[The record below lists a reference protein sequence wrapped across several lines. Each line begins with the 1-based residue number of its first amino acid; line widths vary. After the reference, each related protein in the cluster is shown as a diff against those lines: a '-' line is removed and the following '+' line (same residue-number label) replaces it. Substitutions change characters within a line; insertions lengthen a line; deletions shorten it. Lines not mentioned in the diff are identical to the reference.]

1 MATEALQTADGI
13 SLKLSLQR
21 SLRRKKRNALLL
33 VAPLFLFVLF
43 TFLFP
48 IFNMLYNGVDNEIA
62 QNTLPT
68 ALPLLAEW
76 DSASGETPSEE
87 VYKAF
92 TIDAQKAAKAKTIS
106 KLGKRLNYE
115 KSGFSSLF
123 RKTGR
128 KLRKFD
134 AEKLTT
140 SYKENLIKVD
150 KKWGRVATWE
160 LLQRESGRYTK
171 SYLLTAFDLEQ
182 KDDQIQWREEE
193 SRIYLNLFKRTLWL
207 SFIITIL
214 TIVLGYPIAY
224 LLSQLKTR

>member
-1 MATEALQTADGI
+1 MASNTEALTTADGI

-33 VAPLFLFVLF
+33 VAPLFFFILF

-48 IFNMLYNGVDNEIA
+48 IFNMLYNGIDNEIA
-62 QNTLPT
+62 QQILPT
-68 ALPLLAEW
+68 AIPELAKW
-76 DSASGETPSEE
+76 DSKSGETPNEE
-87 VYKAF
+87 VFKAF
-92 TIDAQKAAKAKTIS
+92 ITDAHIASKNKTIN

-134 AEKLTT
+134 HEKLKTT
-140 SYKENLIKVD
+140 YKEHLIKVD

-160 LLQRESGRYTK
+160 MIQRESGRYTK
-171 SYLLTAFDLEQ
+171 SYLLTAFDLQE
-182 KDDQIQWREEE
+182 KDDKIQW
-193 SRIYLNLFKRTLWL
+193 Y
-207 SFIITIL
+207 
-214 TIVLGYPIAY
+214 G
-224 LLSQLKTR
+224 